1 MVDSHNHLPQ
11 EWRDWS
17 NQTLTKSFSV
27 VLGTWLAELKE
38 DSLNVELTVEKV
50 ALMRGKILA
59 VKEIITHIEEMRKE
73 PV

>member
-1 MVDSHNHLPQ
+1 
-11 EWRDWS
+11 
-17 NQTLTKSFSV
+17 
-27 VLGTWLAELKE
+27 LGTWLAELKE